1 MATRKS
7 AAPKMAT
14 LADKAGAEVL
24 TASGTNRAPRKR
36 GRKAATG
43 INLKSVA
50 EALVLEGLDPAVE
63 FARILKPVEEVDPD
77 TGETVMKHQL
87 DPDTRARM
95 LSEILQYT
103 QPKLKAVE
111 VKMSGSLDLLSEE
124 QLDNRLQALLSKA
137 K

>member
-1 MATRKS
+1 
-7 AAPKMAT
+7 MAT

-24 TASGTNRAPRKR
+24 TASGTTRAPRKR
-36 GRKAATG
+36 GKKAAVG

-63 FARILKPVEEVDPD
+63 FARILKPIQRVDPI
-77 TGETVMKHQL
+77 TGKKTMEHQL

-111 VKMSGSLDLLSEE
+111 VKMSGTLDLLSEE
-124 QLDNRLQALLSKA
+124 QLDSRLATLLQKA
-137 K
+137 AK